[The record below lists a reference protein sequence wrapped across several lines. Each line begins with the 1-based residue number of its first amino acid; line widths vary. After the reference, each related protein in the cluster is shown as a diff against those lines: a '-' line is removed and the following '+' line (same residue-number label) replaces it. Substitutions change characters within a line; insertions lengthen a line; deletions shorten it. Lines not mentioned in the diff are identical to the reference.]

1 MEEGIQQDTLGV
13 CAGAVAIGV
22 CLLEQEQRTGP
33 FKGKIMRSVL
43 DIAS

>member
-1 MEEGIQQDTLGV
+1 MEERIQQDTLGV
-13 CAGAVAIGV
+13 CAGAVAIAV

-43 DIAS
+43 GIAN